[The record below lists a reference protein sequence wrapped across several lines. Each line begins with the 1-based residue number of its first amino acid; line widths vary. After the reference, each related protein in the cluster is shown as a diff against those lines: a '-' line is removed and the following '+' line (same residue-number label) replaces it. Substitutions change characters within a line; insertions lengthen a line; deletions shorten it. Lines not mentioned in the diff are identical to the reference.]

1 MSGGG
6 IVWKTAAAATTFPAM
21 GGAFG
26 GIAFL
31 GVAGGTVATV
41 FALDAIP
48 FKDVADWAHQGWIL
62 NRCLAGDA
70 LCDTFAF
77 KPYPV
82 PNTTATLL
90 FALAH
95 AFAEPLRA
103 AQGVVTFTL
112 ALWALAA
119 WRLAAAAEEGARGLW
134 ALLLFGLFGLSTPY
148 WLGYVNFQIG
158 AALLALSLGRL
169 YAGRAGRVEIAL
181 WAVAIFFTHALPFVA
196 FLAVAG
202 WMALARAERRGD
214 LLALLPA
221 LALGVWY
228 VGGRVLLDAD
238 LAPVAPPPVFE
249 GWEYWWRYLR
259 WKLVHP
265 FGQGPGRLLM
275 AGSTPLLLPMDYAAR
290 FALDAA
296 SACVSGVLLA
306 ALFRGLG
313 KSWEDGERLGFA
325 PGIVL
330 LLAFL
335 AAPPVNFLGLI
346 NPGERFLLLGLLLL
360 IPMARLPARAA
371 PAIAALA
378 LILHAVNFLQLRHFD
393 SALAEGRHLT
403 PFRFEDYSPYAVP
416 LAAREPMMV
425 AIAGGHAP
433 PIEPG
438 YATGIFRARR

>member
-1 MSGGG
+1 MVGVLGS
-6 IVWKTAAAATTFPAM
+6 
-21 GGAFG
+21 
-26 GIAFL
+26 IAFL
-31 GVAGGTVATV
+31 SVAGGAVVAV
-41 FALDAIP
+41 FLLDAMP

-70 LCDTFAF
+70 LCRDFAF

-103 AQGVVTFTL
+103 AQAVTGLTL
-112 ALWALAA
+112 ALWVIAA

-134 ALLLFGLFGLSTPY
+134 ALLLFGLFGLSTPF
-148 WLGYVNFQIG
+148 WLGYLNFQIG
-158 AALLALSLGRL
+158 AALLALAIGRIH
-169 YAGRAGRVEIAL
+169 AGRASRGEIAL
-181 WAVAIFFTHALPFVA
+181 WALVLFFTHALPFGA
-196 FLAVAG
+196 FLVAVG
-202 WMALARAERRGD
+202 WMALTREGRRGD
-214 LLALLPA
+214 LLALAPA
-221 LALGVWY
+221 LALSAWY
-228 VGGRVLLDAD
+228 AAARWLLESD
-238 LAPVAPPPVFE
+238 LAPVTPPPVFE

-265 FGQGPGRLLM
+265 FGQGPGRLLI
-275 AGSTPLLLPMDYAAR
+275 AGTTPLLPMDYAAR

-306 ALFRGLG
+306 AIFRGLA
-313 KSWEDGERLGFA
+313 KSWEDGERLGFV
-325 PGIVL
+325 PGALL

-335 AAPPVNFLGLI
+335 AAPPVNFLGLV

-360 IPMARLPARAA
+360 VPMARLPRRAA

-378 LILHAVNFLQLRHFD
+378 IVLHAVNFAQLTRFD
-393 SALAEGRHLT
+393 AAIAEGRHLT
-403 PFRFEDYSPYAVP
+403 AFRFDDYSPYAVP
-416 LAAREPMMV
+416 LAAREPLMR
-425 AIAGGHAP
+425 AIAQGQAP
-433 PIEPG
+433 AIEPG

>member
-6 IVWKTAAAATTFPAM
+6 VVWKTAAPATTFPVM
-21 GGAFG
+21 GGALG
-26 GIAFL
+26 LIAFL
-31 GVAGGTVATV
+31 GVAGGAVAMV

-70 LCDTFAF
+70 LCGAFAL

-103 AQGVVTFTL
+103 AQAIVAITL

-119 WRLAAAAEEGARGLW
+119 WRLAASAEAGARGLW
-134 ALLLFGLFGLSTPY
+134 ALLLFGLFGLSTPF
-148 WLGYVNFQIG
+148 WLGYLNFQIG
-158 AALLALSLGRL
+158 TALLALSVGRL
-169 YAGRAGRVEIAL
+169 YAGRAGRIEIAL
-181 WAVAIFFTHALPFVA
+181 WSLVLFFTHALPFGA
-196 FLAVAG
+196 FLAATG
-202 WMALARAERRGD
+202 WLALTRIGRRGD
-214 LLALLPA
+214 LLALGPA

-228 VGGRVLLDAD
+228 ATGRVVLDAD
-238 LAPVAPPPVFE
+238 LAPATPPPVFE

-265 FGQGPGRLLM
+265 FGQGPGRLLI
-275 AGSTPLLLPMDYAAR
+275 AGSTPLLSMDYAAR

-306 ALFRGLG
+306 AIARGLG
-313 KSWEDGERLGFA
+313 KSWRDGERLGFL

-335 AAPPVNFLGLI
+335 AAPPVNFLGLV

-360 IPMARLPARAA
+360 IPMAQLPRRAA

-378 LILHAVNFLQLRHFD
+378 FALHAVNAAQLTRFD
-393 SALAEGRHLT
+393 AAVAAGRHLAA
-403 PFRFEDYSPYAVP
+403 FRFEDYSPYAVP
-416 LAAREPMMV
+416 VAAREPIMA
-425 AIAGGHAP
+425 AIAAGHAP

-438 YATGIFRARR
+438 YATGIFRATR

>member
-1 MSGGG
+1 
-6 IVWKTAAAATTFPAM
+6 M
-21 GGAFG
+21 GGALG
-26 GIAFL
+26 TIAFL
-31 GVAGGTVATV
+31 GVVGGAVATV

-70 LCDTFAF
+70 LCGAFAF

-90 FALAH
+90 FAFAH
-95 AFAEPLRA
+95 VFAEPLRA
-103 AQGVVTFTL
+103 AQAMVATTL
-112 ALWALAA
+112 ALWAVAA
-119 WRLAAAAEEGARGLW
+119 WRLAASAEEGARGLW
-134 ALLLFGLFGLSTPY
+134 ALLLFGLFGLSTPF
-148 WLGYVNFQIG
+148 WLGYLNFQIG

-169 YAGRAGRVEIAL
+169 YAGRAGRIEIAL
-181 WAVAIFFTHALPFVA
+181 WALALFFTHALPFGA

-202 WMALARAERRGD
+202 WIALTRRERHGD
-214 LLALLPA
+214 VLALLPA
-221 LALGVWY
+221 LTLGVWY
-228 VGGRVLLDAD
+228 AGGRVLLDAD
-238 LAPVAPPPVFE
+238 LAPATPPPVFE

-275 AGSTPLLLPMDYAAR
+275 AGSTMLLPMDYAAR

-306 ALFRGLG
+306 AIARGLG
-313 KSWEDGERLGFA
+313 KSWSDGERLGFV
-325 PGIVL
+325 PGVVL

-360 IPMARLPARAA
+360 IPMSRLPRRAA

-378 LILHAVNFLQLRHFD
+378 LILHAFNFVQLRRFD
-393 SALAEGRHLT
+393 AALAEGRHLA

-416 LAAREPMMV
+416 LAAREPTMA
-425 AIAGGHAP
+425 AIAGGRAP

-438 YATGIFRARR
+438 YATGIFRASR

>member
-6 IVWKTAAAATTFPAM
+6 VGWKTAELAATFRAM
-21 GGAFG
+21 GGVFG
-26 GIAFL
+26 LISFL
-31 GVAGGTVATV
+31 GVAGGTVAMV
-41 FALDAIP
+41 LLFDAIP

-70 LCDTFAF
+70 LCEAFAF

-95 AFAEPLRA
+95 AVAEPLRA
-103 AQGVVTFTL
+103 AQAVVASTL

-119 WRLAAAAEEGARGLW
+119 WRLSAAAEQGARGLW
-134 ALLLFGLFGLSTPY
+134 ALLLFGLFGLSTPF
-148 WLGYVNFQIG
+148 WLGYLNFQIG
-158 AALLALSLGRL
+158 TALLGLAIGRVH
-169 YAGRAGRVEIAL
+169 AGRAGRVEIAL
-181 WAVAIFFTHALPFVA
+181 WALALFFTHALPFGA

-202 WMALARAERRGD
+202 WTALSRAERRGD
-214 LLALLPA
+214 VLALVPA
-221 LALGVWY
+221 IALGAWY
-228 VGGRVLLDAD
+228 AVGRVLLDAD
-238 LAPVAPPPVFE
+238 LAPATPPPVFE
-249 GWEYWWRYLR
+249 GWEYWWRHLR

-265 FGQGPGRLLM
+265 FGQGPGRLLV
-275 AGSTPLLLPMDYAAR
+275 AGSTPLLPMDEAAR

-306 ALFRGLG
+306 AIFRGLA
-313 KSWEDGERLGFA
+313 KSWDDGERIGFV
-325 PGIVL
+325 PGAAM

-360 IPMARLPARAA
+360 VPMARLPRRAA

-378 LILHAVNFLQLRHFD
+378 LVLHAVNFAQLARFD
-393 SALAEGRHLT
+393 SAVAEGRHLA
-403 PFRFEDYSPYAVP
+403 PFRSEDYSPYTIPVAV
-416 LAAREPMMV
+416 REPVMA
-425 AIAGGHAP
+425 AIARGQAP
-433 PIEPG
+433 AIEPG
-438 YATGIFRARR
+438 YATGIFRAKR